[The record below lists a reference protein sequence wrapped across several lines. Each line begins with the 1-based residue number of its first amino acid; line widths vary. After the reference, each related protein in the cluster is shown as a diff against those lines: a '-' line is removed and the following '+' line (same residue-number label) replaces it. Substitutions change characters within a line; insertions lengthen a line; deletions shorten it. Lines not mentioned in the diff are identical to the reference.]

1 MVNAFAKKVSILI
14 PQILRVNPVILLVPH
29 GKILKLK
36 NKI

>member
-29 GKILKLK
+29 ASIWDLV
-36 NKI
+36 IV